1 MLAYTITAA
10 LLLAAQPIVSASS
23 SSSSPRGNGVPHR
36 RRTII
41 NTKRGEP
48 GKQQQQQQISETRN
62 LNLVAPLND
71 ICTNAV
77 NIPATTSRPHSF
89 YASYTTVG
97 ATSDFDTESCGA
109 ASETN
114 GVWYKYTPGANETLT
129 ATVVDSTNNA
139 DDAESYANYATASG
153 LGIRVYT
160 GEDCTTLTCHSEF
173 DPSSISFVGE
183 ANVEYKFLISSA
195 ASSSSGAWFS
205 FALGIEEESSP
216 TISPSKSVGGMDV
229 PASTV
234 PAPISS
240 TGAPKEYS
248 LYRDDHNSAT
258 DDDVEAAGE
267 IMDSYDMMSYST
279 KSSKYTSSTSKSKS
293 SSSSSDGIEDGE
305 DEDDCDESMSMS
317 IMSKSSK
324 TSAKAFKKSKSPKR
338 GYDSSSMSHAT
349 STTTTKRSSSTSSSS
364 SSKDAS
370 ASSMSTSTKSGKYN
384 SSMSMMSVS
393 KSSKTSSSKCSKVL
407 GKTDKSKSS
416 KMGKNSKDYDEDGNG
431 ILGLNALNRLNTLS
445 NDGVVVGSKFNN
457 VSVMLL
463 GLIIGGVGVYLS

>member
-139 DDAESYANYATASG
+139 DDAESYANYATTSG

-279 KSSKYTSSTSKSKS
+279 KSSKYTSSTSKSK
-293 SSSSSDGIEDGE
+293 SSSSDGIEDGE